1 MQLFISALKYLGKMV
16 FIMRSLLSWEIFWE
30 PSNSCANRAEPLI
43 RASFTSA
50 FICPKESRRAGNAF
64 LPLTPN
70 ETLRAALT
78 LGGEVVLEILKEVFI
93 LTAAF
98 TDAVFKNCACLA
110 RDASSGKK
118 LLKVFAFRFRDRHE
132 CLRLLVVAKS
142 TADHYW
148 VLSSWQEMK
157 CEALSP
163 REHVMFVVSFIF
175 LLRKMSILFL

>member
-1 MQLFISALKYLGKMV
+1 MRLFISALKDLWEMIL
-16 FIMRSLLSWEIFWE
+16 IMCSLLSWEILCE

-43 RASFTSA
+43 RASLASA
-50 FICPKESRRAGNAF
+50 LICPKESRRAGNTF
-64 LPLTPN
+64 LPLTPD
-70 ETLRAALT
+70 ETLRAALA
-78 LGGEVVLEILKEVFI
+78 LGSEVVLEILKEVFI
-93 LTAAF
+93 LSAAL

-118 LLKVFAFRFRDRHE
+118 LLKVFAFGFRDRHE

-148 VLSSWQEMK
+148 VLSSRQEMK

-163 REHVMFVVSFIF
+163 REHVMFVVSLIL